1 MKKIEDNEKR
11 LDKLSKI
18 VSKLN
23 NNLVNF
29 EDLIQDYYS
38 LNEYYGSKEWFQDKA
53 YFEKKKKKNIKAG
66 VLSEDAVWNLDENI
80 KELIIKME
88 EIIKLYKNN

>member
-1 MKKIEDNEKR
+1 MKRIEDNEKR

-38 LNEYYGSKEWFQDKA
+38 LNEYYGSKEWFQDKDD
-53 YFEKKKKKNIKAG
+53 FESGKIKNIKAG

-80 KELIIKME
+80 KDLIIKME

>member
-38 LNEYYGSKEWFQDKA
+38 LNEYYGSKEWFQDKDA
-53 YFEKKKKKNIKAG
+53 FESGKIKNIKAG

>member
-38 LNEYYGSKEWFQDKA
+38 LNEYYGSKEWFQDKDA
-53 YFEKKKKKNIKAG
+53 FESGKIKNIKAG

-80 KELIIKME
+80 KDLIIKME

>member
-1 MKKIEDNEKR
+1 MKRIEDNEKR

-29 EDLIQDYYS
+29 EDRIQDYYS
-38 LNEYYGSKEWFQDKA
+38 LNEYYGSKEWFQDKDA
-53 YFEKKKKKNIKAG
+53 FESGKIKNIKAG

-80 KELIIKME
+80 KDLIIKME

>member
-1 MKKIEDNEKR
+1 MKRIEDNEKR

-38 LNEYYGSKEWFQDKA
+38 LNEYYGSKEWFQDKDA
-53 YFEKKKKKNIKAG
+53 FESGKIKNIKAG

-80 KELIIKME
+80 KDLIIKME

>member
-1 MKKIEDNEKR
+1 MKRIEDNEKR

-29 EDLIQDYYS
+29 EELIQDYYS
-38 LNEYYGSKEWFQDKA
+38 LNEYYGSKEWFQDKDA
-53 YFEKKKKKNIKAG
+53 FESGKIKDIKAG

-80 KELIIKME
+80 KDLIIKME

>member
-1 MKKIEDNEKR
+1 MKRIEDNEKR

-18 VSKLN
+18 VSKVN

-29 EDLIQDYYS
+29 EDRIQDYYS
-38 LNEYYGSKEWFQDKA
+38 LNEYYGSKEWFQDKDA
-53 YFEKKKKKNIKAG
+53 FESGKIKNIKAG

-80 KELIIKME
+80 KDLIIKME

>member
-23 NNLVNF
+23 SNLASF

-38 LNEYYGSKEWFQDKA
+38 LNEYYGSKEWFQDKND
-53 YFEKKKKKNIKAG
+53 FESGKLKNIKAG

-80 KELIIKME
+80 NDLIIKME

>member
-38 LNEYYGSKEWFQDKA
+38 LNEYYGSKEWFQDKDA
-53 YFEKKKKKNIKAG
+53 FESGNGFK
-66 VLSEDAVWNLDENI
+66 
-80 KELIIKME
+80 IKMPLKVE
-88 EIIKLYKNN
+88 K

>member
-1 MKKIEDNEKR
+1 MKRIEDNEKR

-29 EDLIQDYYS
+29 EELIQDYYS
-38 LNEYYGSKEWFQDKA
+38 LNEYYGSKEWFQDKDA
-53 YFEKKKKKNIKAG
+53 FESGKIKNIKAG

-80 KELIIKME
+80 KDLIIKME

>member
-1 MKKIEDNEKR
+1 MKRIEDNEKR

-38 LNEYYGSKEWFQDKA
+38 LNEYYGSKEWFQDKDD
-53 YFEKKKKKNIKAG
+53 FESGKIKNIKAG
-66 VLSEDAVWNLDENI
+66 VLSEDDVWNLDENI
-80 KELIIKME
+80 KDLIIKME

>member
-1 MKKIEDNEKR
+1 MKRIEDNEKR

-29 EDLIQDYYS
+29 EELIQDYYS
-38 LNEYYGSKEWFQDKA
+38 LNEYYGSKEWFQDKDA
-53 YFEKKKKKNIKAG
+53 FESGKIKNIKAG
-66 VLSEDAVWNLDENI
+66 VLSEDAVWNLNENI
-80 KELIIKME
+80 KDLIIKME

>member
-1 MKKIEDNEKR
+1 MKRIEDNEKR

-18 VSKLN
+18 VSKLD

-38 LNEYYGSKEWFQDKA
+38 LNEYYGSKEWFQDKDA
-53 YFEKKKKKNIKAG
+53 FESGKIKNIKAG

-80 KELIIKME
+80 KDLIIKME

>member
-11 LDKLSKI
+11 LNKLSKI

-23 NNLVNF
+23 SNLASF

-38 LNEYYGSKEWFQDKA
+38 G
-53 YFEKKKKKNIKAG
+53 
-66 VLSEDAVWNLDENI
+66 
-80 KELIIKME
+80 
-88 EIIKLYKNN
+88 